1 MEISKEYLDAQFA
14 QLARD
19 ISVIKETMAT
29 RQDVRDAAD
38 ELARM
43 VNTGFEEVYSRL
55 DVREQV
61 GQHSRDI
68 QEIKRALKLA

>member
-14 QLARD
+14 QLSRD
-19 ISVIKETMAT
+19 IGGIKES
-29 RQDVRDAAD
+29 VD

-43 VNTGFEEVYSRL
+43 VNNEVIEPFNRRFDELEERL

-61 GQHSRDI
+61 GQHARDI
-68 QEIKRALKLA
+68 QEIKRTLKLA

>member
-1 MEISKEYLDAQFA
+1 MEITKEYLDAQFA

-19 ISVIKETMAT
+19 IGGIKETMAT
-29 RQDVRDAAD
+29 RQDVRDATD

-43 VNTGFEEVYSRL
+43 VNTGFEEVHRKL

-61 GQHSRDI
+61 EQHSREI

>member
-19 ISVIKETMAT
+19 IGDIKETMAT
-29 RQDVRDAAD
+29 RQDVRDAVD

-43 VNTGFEEVYSRL
+43 VNAGFEEVYSRL

-61 GQHSRDI
+61 GQHARDI
-68 QEIKRALKLA
+68 QEIKRTLKLA